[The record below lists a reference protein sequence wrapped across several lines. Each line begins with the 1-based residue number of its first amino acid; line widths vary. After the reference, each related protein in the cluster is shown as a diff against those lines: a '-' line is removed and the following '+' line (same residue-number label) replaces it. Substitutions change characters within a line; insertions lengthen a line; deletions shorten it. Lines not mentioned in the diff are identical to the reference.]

1 MKHEALD
8 QFVPFPGISE
18 FVYSARDFA
27 AVRELVYESSANVLP
42 PNKSTLVYS
51 RLAPLVRAS
60 GLGTFANYI
69 QRLKTDNAERHK
81 AVCALT
87 TNHTAFFRE
96 DHHFDHF
103 RQDVRPQIVRKLAAG
118 QPVRL
123 WSAGSSSG
131 EEVFSLCMTLLGP
144 DKIEGRRLLSQD
156 LAVLATDLAD
166 HVLVKARKA
175 TYEADTLAPVPPE
188 LRSQW
193 VRDDAGGGGTIA
205 DPIRELVR
213 FRALN
218 LMGKWPM
225 KKTFDVIFCRNVM
238 IYFDQPTKDNLVA
251 RFADQLAPGGHLY
264 IGHSERVSGPAAAQL
279 ELVGKTIYRKTR

>member
-51 RLAPLVRAS
+51 RLAPLVRNS
-60 GLGTFANYI
+60 GLGTFSAYI
-69 QRLKTDNAERHK
+69 ERLKTDNAERHK

-103 RQDVRPQIVRKLAAG
+103 LSEVRPQMIRKLGAG

-144 DKIEGRRLLSQD
+144 DKVEARRLLAQD

-166 HVLVKARKA
+166 HVLVKAKRA
-175 TYEADTLAPVPPE
+175 TYDADALAPVPPA

-193 VRDDAGGGGTIA
+193 VREDGQGGGTVV

-213 FRALN
+213 FKALN

-225 KKTFDVIFCRNVM
+225 KKAFDVIFCRNVM

-251 RFADQLAPGGHLY
+251 RFADQLVPGGHLY

-279 ELVGKTIYRKTR
+279 ELVGKTIYRKIR

>member
-1 MKHEALD
+1 MKHEAID

-60 GLGTFANYI
+60 GLGTFAAYI
-69 QRLKTDNAERHK
+69 GKLKTDAAERHK

-103 RQDVRPQIVRKLAAG
+103 GETVRPQILRKLTAK
-118 QPVRL
+118 QPVRM

-144 DKIEGRRLLSQD
+144 DKGEARRILGSD
-156 LAVLATDLAD
+156 IAVLATDLAD
-166 HVLVKARKA
+166 HVLVKAKLGK
-175 TYEADTLAPVPPE
+175 YDADALAPVPAN
-188 LRSQW
+188 LRAQW
-193 VRDDAGGGGTIA
+193 VREDGDGGGTIA

-213 FRALN
+213 FKALN
-218 LMGKWPM
+218 LMGQWPM
-225 KKTFDVIFCRNVM
+225 KKPFDVIFCRNVM
-238 IYFDQPTKDNLVA
+238 IYFDQATKDDLVA
-251 RFADQLAPGGHLY
+251 RFADQLVPGGHLY
-264 IGHSERVSGPAAAQL
+264 IGHSERVAGAAASRL

>member
-8 QFVPFPGISE
+8 QFIPFPGISE
-18 FVYSARDFA
+18 HVYSARDFA

-51 RLAPLVRAS
+51 RLAPLVRTS
-60 GLGTFANYI
+60 GLGTFSLYI
-69 QRLKTDNAERHK
+69 DKLKKDAAERHK

-103 RQDVRPQIVRKLAAG
+103 RDTTRPALLRKIAAK

-144 DKIEGRRLLSQD
+144 DKMEARRLLASD
-156 LAVLATDLAD
+156 LAVLASDLAD

-175 TYEADTLAPVPPE
+175 IYDADTLAPVPPD
-188 LRSQW
+188 LRALW
-193 VRDDAGGGGTIA
+193 VREDGAGGGTIA

-213 FRALN
+213 FRSLN
-218 LMGKWPM
+218 LMGQWPM
-225 KKTFDVIFCRNVM
+225 KKPFDAIFCRNVM
-238 IYFDQPTKDNLVA
+238 IYFDQQTKDDLVA
-251 RFADQLAPGGHLY
+251 RFADQLIPGGHLY
-264 IGHSERVSGPAAAQL
+264 IGHSERVSGPAAQRL
-279 ELVGKTIYRKTR
+279 ELVGKTIYRKIR

>member
-60 GLGTFANYI
+60 GLGTFALYI
-69 QRLKTDNAERHK
+69 GKLKTDDAERHK

-103 RQDVRPQIVRKLAAG
+103 RETVRPQILAKIAAG
-118 QPVRL
+118 QSVRL

-144 DKIEGRRLLSQD
+144 DKVEARRILSSD
-156 LAVLATDLAD
+156 IAVLATDIAD
-166 HVLVKARKA
+166 HVLAKARKA
-175 TYEADTLAPVPPE
+175 TYDADTLAPVPPA
-188 LRSQW
+188 LRSLW
-193 VRDDAGGGGTIA
+193 VNEDGQGGGTIA
-205 DPIRELVR
+205 EPIRELVR
-213 FRALN
+213 FKPLN
-218 LMGKWPM
+218 LMGQWPL
-225 KKTFDVIFCRNVM
+225 KRPFDVIFCRNVM
-238 IYFDQPTKDNLVA
+238 IYFDQQTKDNLVA
-251 RFADQLAPGGHLY
+251 RYADQLIPGGHLY
-264 IGHSERVSGPAAAQL
+264 IGHSERVAGKAASRL

>member
-1 MKHEALD
+1 MKHEAID

-51 RLAPLVRAS
+51 RLAPLVRNS

-69 QRLKTDNAERHK
+69 ERLKTDAAERHK

-103 RQDVRPQIVRKLAAG
+103 REEVRPQLVRKLGAN

-144 DKIEGRRLLSQD
+144 DKIEARRLLGQD
-156 LAVLATDLAD
+156 LAVLASDLAD
-166 HVLVKARKA
+166 HVLVKAKRA
-175 TYEADTLAPVPPE
+175 TYDADALAPVPPN

-193 VRDDAGGGGTIA
+193 VKEDGQGGGTIV

-218 LMGKWPM
+218 LMGPWPM
-225 KKTFDVIFCRNVM
+225 KKPFDVIFCRNVM

-251 RFADQLAPGGHLY
+251 RFADQLMPGGHLY
-264 IGHSERVSGPAAAQL
+264 IGHSERVSGSAASQL
-279 ELVGKTIYRKTR
+279 ELVGKTIYRKIR

>member
-1 MKHEALD
+1 MKHEVLD

-60 GLGTFANYI
+60 GLGTFSLYI
-69 QRLKTDNAERHK
+69 DKLRADPAERHK

-103 RQDVRPQIVRKLAAG
+103 REVARPQLLSKLAAK

-131 EEVFSLCMTLLGP
+131 EEVFSLCMTLLGA
-144 DKIEGRRLLSQD
+144 DKLEARRLLTSD
-156 LAVLATDLAD
+156 LAVLASDLAD

-175 TYEADTLAPVPPE
+175 AYDADALAPVPPG
-188 LRSQW
+188 LRALW
-193 VRDDAGGGGTIA
+193 VREDGKGGGTIA
-205 DPIRELVR
+205 DSMRELVR

-218 LMGKWPM
+218 LMGSWPM
-225 KKTFDVIFCRNVM
+225 KRPFDAIFCRNVM
-238 IYFDQPTKDNLVA
+238 IYFDQQTKDDLVA
-251 RFADQLAPGGHLY
+251 RFADQLVTGGHLY
-264 IGHSERVSGPAAAQL
+264 IGHSERVSGSAAARF
-279 ELVGKTIYRKTR
+279 ELVGKTIYRKIR

>member
-18 FVYSARDFA
+18 HIYSARDFA
-27 AVRELVYESSANVLP
+27 AVRQLVYESSANVLP

-51 RLAPLVRAS
+51 RLAPLVRTS
-60 GLGTFANYI
+60 GLGTFGLYI
-69 QRLKTDNAERHK
+69 DKLKKDTAERHK

-103 RQDVRPQIVRKLAAG
+103 RDVTRPELLRKLAAK
-118 QPVRL
+118 QSVRL

-144 DKIEGRRLLSQD
+144 DKLESRRLLTSD
-156 LAVLATDLAD
+156 LAVLASDLAD

-175 TYEADTLAPVPPE
+175 AYDADALAPVPPE
-188 LRSQW
+188 LRSLW
-193 VRDDAGGGGTIA
+193 VREDGKGGGTIA

-213 FRALN
+213 FRSLN
-218 LMGKWPM
+218 LMGQWPM
-225 KKTFDVIFCRNVM
+225 KKPFDAIFCRNVM
-238 IYFDQPTKDNLVA
+238 IYFDQATKDDLVA
-251 RFADQLAPGGHLY
+251 RFANQLLPGGHLY
-264 IGHSERVSGPAAAQL
+264 IGHSERVSGPAAACL
-279 ELVGKTIYRKTR
+279 ELVGKTIYRKIR

>member
-1 MKHEALD
+1 MKHEAID

-60 GLGTFANYI
+60 GLGTFTAYI
-69 QRLKTDNAERHK
+69 GKLKTDAAERHK

-103 RQDVRPQIVRKLAAG
+103 RETVRPQMLRKLAAK
-118 QPVRL
+118 QPVRM

-144 DKIEGRRLLSQD
+144 DKGEARRILGSD
-156 LAVLATDLAD
+156 IAVLATDLAD
-166 HVLVKARKA
+166 HVLVKAKLGK
-175 TYEADTLAPVPPE
+175 YEADALAPVPAN

-193 VRDDAGGGGTIA
+193 VREDGDGGGTIA

-213 FRALN
+213 FKALN
-218 LMGKWPM
+218 LMGQWPM
-225 KKTFDVIFCRNVM
+225 KKPFDVIFCRNVM
-238 IYFDQPTKDNLVA
+238 IYFDQETKDDLVA
-251 RFADQLAPGGHLY
+251 RFADQLIPGGHLY
-264 IGHSERVSGPAAAQL
+264 IGHSERVAGAAASRL